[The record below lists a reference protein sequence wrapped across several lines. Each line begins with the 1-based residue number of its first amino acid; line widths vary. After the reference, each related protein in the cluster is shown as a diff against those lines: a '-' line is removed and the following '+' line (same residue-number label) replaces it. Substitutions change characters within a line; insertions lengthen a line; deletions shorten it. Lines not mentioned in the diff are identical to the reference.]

1 MAGPETVGL
10 VLAGGGARGAYEVG
24 ALSVLLPELAR
35 RRQRPRIL
43 VGTSVGALNAAFLAA
58 HADETI
64 DELMPRALSIWEEV
78 EWGEVAHGLISGPS
92 AWRLIQ
98 YVRQVMGVSGAR
110 LISLLDPTPLHVT
123 LRGWVD
129 FPRIARNVTA
139 GRLHAA
145 GVVATSARTGRSVVF
160 HHSGVASPPADARRG
175 IDYVATPLREEH
187 VLASSAIPV
196 AFPAVRVDEPREA
209 RGWYWDGGTRL
220 NTPIKPALALGAD
233 GVVVVGLGPLAL
245 PPPTPLAGPERP
257 DALEGVGQVMGSLF
271 GDQLVA
277 DMQTLATINRM
288 VASGAAGTVGSCIPY
303 IAVAP
308 PRRDTIARL
317 ALEVAQAGGMKISRH
332 ADIGLLARIVGGG
345 GDVGHAD
352 LLSFLLFTPEF
363 SRVLIEQGR
372 QDARRWLQT
381 GHDRDDLWQEGPLPP
396 VADGST

>member
-1 MAGPETVGL
+1 
-10 VLAGGGARGAYEVG
+10 
-24 ALSVLLPELAR
+24 
-35 RRQRPRIL
+35 
-43 VGTSVGALNAAFLAA
+43 
-58 HADETI
+58 
-64 DELMPRALSIWEEV
+64 
-78 EWGEVAHGLISGPS
+78 
-92 AWRLIQ
+92 
-98 YVRQVMGVSGAR
+98 
-110 LISLLDPTPLHVT
+110 
-123 LRGWVD
+123 
-129 FPRIARNVTA
+129 
-139 GRLHAA
+139 
-145 GVVATSARTGRSVVF
+145 
-160 HHSGVASPPADARRG
+160 
-175 IDYVATPLREEH
+175 
-187 VLASSAIPV
+187 
-196 AFPAVRVDEPREA
+196 
-209 RGWYWDGGTRL
+209 
-220 NTPIKPALALGAD
+220 
-233 GVVVVGLGPLAL
+233 
-245 PPPTPLAGPERP
+245 
-257 DALEGVGQVMGSLF
+257 MGSLF